1 MCRSLVLEPT
11 PEPVELGQM
20 EIWKYILT
28 AEALKNGD
36 EDSDN
41 AGFCIGE
48 KGSCAPSGTL
58 DLSTCLKETIGFEV
72 PMILSKPHFLHGD
85 PKLRSLFDGIVPN
98 EDKEWLSSFHFIQFH
113 SYL

>member
-1 MCRSLVLEPT
+1 MYIFVDLMCRSLVLQPT
-11 PEPVELGQM
+11 TEPVELGQM

-36 EDSDN
+36 DDAEN

-48 KGSCAPSGTL
+48 NGSCSPSGTL
-58 DLSTCLKETIGFEV
+58 DLSTCLKQTVGFEL

-85 PKLRSLFDGIVPN
+85 PKLRSLFDGIEPN
-98 EDKEWLSSFHFIQFH
+98 EDKEWLTSF
-113 SYL
+113 S